1 MKNFVNEFLLDVND
15 RLYIVDPW
23 LKDYVSR
30 TLYENDIVQ
39 LFNTSTIIFLE
50 YLEAIEKGDFKNI
63 SDKDFINIDYVLG
76 FMPKNTIAAAPMS
89 FYIHPEFLYQCLS
102 KRGRKNTNSMY
113 RMIIQKSRGIDYIE
127 DGFILDEKAKAFKI
141 QEDLSFKV
149 LLRDMQDT
157 FYSKV
162 YRFLLD
168 LDEEV
173 IKDKDL
179 FFARYINAFKDYA
192 FQDTFMTENFEYL
205 LKLYRRE

>member
-1 MKNFVNEFLLDVND
+1 
-15 RLYIVDPW
+15 
-23 LKDYVSR
+23 
-30 TLYENDIVQ
+30 
-39 LFNTSTIIFLE
+39 
-50 YLEAIEKGDFKNI
+50 
-63 SDKDFINIDYVLG
+63 
-76 FMPKNTIAAAPMS
+76 
-89 FYIHPEFLYQCLS
+89 
-102 KRGRKNTNSMY
+102 MY

-127 DGFILDEKAKAFKI
+127 DGFILDEKVKAFKI

-179 FFARYINAFKDYA
+179 FFARYINTFKDYA